1 MKIFS
6 NFSLYLV
13 FCLKFFVLSQNYWA
27 KNVSLQ
33 TDLCVHFPEK
43 QPLDVRSDSRQ
54 DPKRCNSMS
63 GEHEIQRLDVGSRK
77 PPKNDL
83 LLVTRCREKETRGPA
98 NFLLHYTRCRERV
111 ARAFRATPS
120 RHRVEYHYSLRPR
133 YARASG
139 WLSFVM

>member
-1 MKIFS
+1 MHIFLPTL
-6 NFSLYLV
+6 NENYFKFFTLFSFLSQV
-13 FCLKFFVLSQNYWA
+13 FCTIAELLSEKCISRQI
-27 KNVSLQ
+27 LR
-33 TDLCVHFPEK
+33 VHFPEK

-120 RHRVEYHYSLRPR
+120 RHRVEYHY
-133 YARASG
+133 
-139 WLSFVM
+139 

>member
-1 MKIFS
+1 
-6 NFSLYLV
+6 
-13 FCLKFFVLSQNYWA
+13 
-27 KNVSLQ
+27 
-33 TDLCVHFPEK
+33 
-43 QPLDVRSDSRQ
+43 
-54 DPKRCNSMS
+54 MS

-120 RHRVEYHYSLRPR
+120 RHRVEYHYYVAVSLHRVSIISKKKFQV
-133 YARASG
+133 ASILHSAATQSFSATTTRIETTEFTIFTMPKLTCCYILFFA
-139 WLSFVM
+139 LSV